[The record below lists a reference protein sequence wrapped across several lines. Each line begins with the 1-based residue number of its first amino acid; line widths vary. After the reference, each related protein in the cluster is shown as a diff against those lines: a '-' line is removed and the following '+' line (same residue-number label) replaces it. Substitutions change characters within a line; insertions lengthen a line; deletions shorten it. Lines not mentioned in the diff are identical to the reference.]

1 MKKVFIGGSRRI
13 SRLDAEVTRRID
25 QMVER
30 ELDIL
35 IGDANGADKAV
46 QTYLGERQYPNV
58 VVFCTGGQ
66 CCNNVGD
73 WPVTSVPAPHHT
85 RDFHFLTA
93 KDAAMAPEADVGLML
108 WDGQSAGTIVNV
120 TRMVAASK
128 PVVVYV
134 SSKKDFSTVRSHSDL
149 EALLSLCTPNVRKRI
164 DEYVRMV
171 ARRREFAAHL
181 EAEGRAVRG
190 KEAGAMRAPLLHR
203 ARNASG

>member
-25 QMVER
+25 QMIER

-46 QTYLGERQYPNV
+46 QTYLSERQYPNV

-66 CCNNVGD
+66 CRNNVGE
-73 WPVTSVPAPHHT
+73 WPVTSVPAPHNV
-85 RDFHFLTA
+85 RDFRFYTA
-93 KDAAMAPEADVGLML
+93 KDAAMACEADVGLML

-120 TRMVAASK
+120 ARMVAADK

-134 SSKKDFSTVRSHSDL
+134 SPTNGFSTVRSHSDL
-149 EALLSLCTPNVRKRI
+149 ESLLSLCAPNVRERV
-164 DEYVRMV
+164 DEYV
-171 ARRREFAAHL
+171 L
-181 EAEGRAVRG
+181 EP
-190 KEAGAMRAPLLHR
+190 AGEIA
-203 ARNASG
+203 